1 MLIQYRI
8 QCMGDSVNISQ
19 FVDPDGMLG
28 DATSPGNAV
37 AANRYYAL
45 ANTLRGARVAEA
57 EGAKAAK

>member
-8 QCMGDSVNISQ
+8 QFIGDSVNISQ

-37 AANRYYAL
+37 APTGTMHWQTRSVEL
-45 ANTLRGARVAEA
+45 A
-57 EGAKAAK
+57 